1 MIIYLPDKWHWTEI
15 SMNLKVGFRVSPTWF
30 CSIWPC
36 HWPAWSCQF
45 PAAEHVTGT
54 TEQRELWDT
63 NGCLHASSK
72 TWHRSWETSEKHI
85 AMMSRIK
92 PLTAV
97 YSILFTGS
105 MIHVLLRPLLK
116 WIPLSLKTLDKITN
130 VLPWAFK
137 TQFSARIFFIYN
149 KYKTPLPFSFS
160 FHHFPLLES

>member
-1 MIIYLPDKWHWTEI
+1 MIIYLPDKWHLTEI
-15 SMNLKVGFRVSPTWF
+15 SMNLKVGFRVAPTWF

-72 TWHRSWETSEKHI
+72 TWHHSWETSEKHI

-97 YSILFTGS
+97 YSILITGN
-105 MIHVLLRPLLK
+105 MILLRPLLK

-137 TQFSARIFFIYN
+137 TQFSARILYIYN
-149 KYKTPLPFSFS
+149 KYKTLSPSLSLS
-160 FHHFPLLES
+160 TTFHS

>member
-1 MIIYLPDKWHWTEI
+1 MIIYLPDKWHLTAI
-15 SMNLKVGFRVSPTWF
+15 SMNLKVGFRGAPTWF

-72 TWHRSWETSEKHI
+72 TWHHSWETSEKHI

-105 MIHVLLRPLLK
+105 MTLLRPLLK
-116 WIPLSLKTLDKITN
+116 WIPLSLKPWTRIQIFCLEPSRHN
-130 VLPWAFK
+130 LVLGF
-137 TQFSARIFFIYN
+137 FFIYN